1 MRILLTGGA
10 GYIGSHVAV
19 ELAAAGHEIVIAD
32 NLSNSKIS
40 SVRAIEKIIGKKV
53 EFHKI
58 DIRDEKKLSEFFEKG
73 EIDAV
78 IHLAGLKAVGE
89 SVEKPL
95 LYYENNLNSTM
106 TLLKVMGEF
115 KCWNLVFSSSATV
128 YGEPD
133 KLPLDEE
140 SRVGLGITNPYGR
153 TKYMIEEILKDMAI
167 SDKRWNI
174 TLLRYFNPVGAHES
188 GMIGED
194 PNEIPNNLMPY
205 VAKVATGELEQVG
218 VFGDDYET
226 RDGTGVR
233 DYIHVVDLAQGHVAA
248 LKNTDLG
255 IKIYNL
261 STGNGTTVL
270 ELIEEY
276 KKASGVEIRYEI
288 VERRAG
294 DVAAMFADAS
304 KALDELGWKA
314 EKNIFDA
321 SRDDWKFRTKKQP

>member
-19 ELAAAGHEIVIAD
+19 ELAAAGHEIMIAD
-32 NLSNSKIS
+32 NLSNSKIDA
-40 SVRAIEKIIGKKV
+40 VRAIEKIVGKRV

-58 DIRDEKKLSEFFEKG
+58 DIRDEKKLSEVFEKG

-194 PNEIPNNLMPY
+194 PNGIPNNLMPY